1 MLTDNPHLIRA
12 LIDKIRAVEDD
23 TFEDLLEYR
32 VQTLSSLQHEVE
44 RHAAEHL
51 RHRCAAFE
59 RRRAPVARAIG
70 SSLDRRTK
78 CVVTRID
85 RRRLKG

>member
-1 MLTDNPHLIRA
+1 MLTDNPHLIQA

-44 RHAAEHL
+44 RHA
-51 RHRCAAFE
+51 
-59 RRRAPVARAIG
+59 
-70 SSLDRRTK
+70 
-78 CVVTRID
+78 
-85 RRRLKG
+85 